1 MKRRPEDHRGLLFGD
16 PNSNYGYCIRHRSR
30 RPHVSDEACIWL
42 YLPLQWAV
50 WRGGSDNM
58 TWVRHLVSLLTI
70 GCYLLATVNVP
81 LPALSALEDSDFPC
95 RNHGCGCLDAVMC
108 RTRCCC
114 IKPVRPVVK
123 CCKKGKKELAGC
135 PLPVGQS
142 LVAASTSSKS
152 VQDAQSRPPRPAQ
165 RTGGWIM
172 GTMKCQGAMPTFA
185 AVGPVAPIEP
195 EVRPHLEPK
204 CHGGVAVVV
213 ALLTPQDSL
222 DPSAPPPRPLCL

>member
-1 MKRRPEDHRGLLFGD
+1 MKRQPADHRGLLFGD
-16 PNSNYGYCIRHRSR
+16 PNSNYRYCIRHRCSR
-30 RPHVSDEACIWL
+30 PLVSQVPCISL
-42 YLPLQWAV
+42 HLALQWAV
-50 WRGGSDNM
+50 WGGGSDNM

-95 RNHGCGCLDAVMC
+95 RDHGCGCLDAVMC

-114 IKPVRPVVK
+114 IKPAKPVVK

-135 PLPVGQS
+135 PLPVGKS
-142 LVAASTSSKS
+142 LVSASTSLKS
-152 VQDAQSRPPRPAQ
+152 PQDAPSQPPRPGQ
-165 RTGGWIM
+165 RTAGWII

-195 EVRPHLEPK
+195 ELQARLAPSPK
-204 CHGGVAVVV
+204 YDATCTV
-213 ALLTPQDSL
+213 ALIKPQNSL
-222 DPSAPPPRPLCL
+222 SPSAPPPRLSA